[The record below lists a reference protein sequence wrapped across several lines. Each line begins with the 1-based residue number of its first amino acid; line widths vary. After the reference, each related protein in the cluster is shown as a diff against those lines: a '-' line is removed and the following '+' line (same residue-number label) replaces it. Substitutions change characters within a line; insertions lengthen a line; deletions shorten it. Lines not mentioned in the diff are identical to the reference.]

1 MPTGVAERL
10 ALIEEV
16 ARENLAEARAMVA
29 AFSPVALDSATLVEA
44 LERLVER
51 FGRET
56 GLATRLDTSALGDGG
71 AELSRSEEVVLLR
84 GAQEALANVRRHAS
98 ATAVVLRVS
107 RVGAGESRAG
117 VGARGGRRGGL
128 RPGGRAGRRA
138 GGAARPG
145 RGGRRRG
152 RRRLGAGAGDARD
165 RAGAGPMTVRVLV
178 VDDHPVVRGGVVG
191 WLAAQPDI
199 DVVAEAA
206 DGLEALA
213 AVAEHAP
220 DVVLMDLRMPRMDG
234 VAATERIAAAHPAVR
249 VLVLTTYDT
258 DADIVRAVEA
268 GATGYLLKDTPLPQL
283 ADAVRAAARG
293 ETVLAPPVAAR
304 LVSRMRAPAV
314 EAPTARELEVLAG
327 VARGLTNAEIG
338 RELFIGEAT
347 VKTHLLRVF
356 AKLGVDDR
364 TRAVMVAVERGLL
377 PNPGT

>member
-1 MPTGVAERL
+1 MS
-10 ALIEEV
+10 I
-16 ARENLAEARAMVA
+16 
-29 AFSPVALDSATLVEA
+29 
-44 LERLVER
+44 
-51 FGRET
+51 
-56 GLATRLDTSALGDGG
+56 
-71 AELSRSEEVVLLR
+71 
-84 GAQEALANVRRHAS
+84 
-98 ATAVVLRVS
+98 
-107 RVGAGESRAG
+107 
-117 VGARGGRRGGL
+117 
-128 RPGGRAGRRA
+128 
-138 GGAARPG
+138 
-145 RGGRRRG
+145 
-152 RRRLGAGAGDARD
+152 
-165 RAGAGPMTVRVLV
+165 VRVLV

-234 VAATERIAAAHPAVR
+234 VAAIERITAAHPAVR

-314 EAPTARELEVLAG
+314 EAPTPRELEVLAG

-347 VKTHLLRVF
+347 VTTHLLRVF

-364 TRAVMVAVERGLL
+364 TRAVMLAVERGLL
-377 PNPGT
+377 PPPSR